1 MTRKWLPLII
11 VILFSCLIAG
21 CKIETVEEHQKLT
34 SEEQSIGVEQVD
46 KSELQE
52 NIEDQKVISEP
63 VDQSVIEE
71 NEHDEEENSKEEL
84 KSVSKEESK
93 ESSNIK
99 LQNENKTVDNNSSET
114 VVPKSEDNQKTDS
127 TTPKENI
134 STKQTEADEEL
145 TDSAT
150 PKRYVT
156 IGIYVKSLL
165 NNMDLLHPSLR
176 SEQYVPSNG
185 VILGATR
192 YELLTEN
199 DTVWD
204 ILVRATK
211 EHNIQMEYQ
220 GVDQNIYNSVYVEGI
235 NHLYEFS
242 AGELS
247 GWMYSVNGDFPNY
260 GSSQYILKDGDVIEW
275 HYTVD
280 LGRDLG
286 EYWNGDE

>member
-1 MTRKWLPLII
+1 MKVRKLFVIRKWLPLII
-11 VILFSCLIAG
+11 VILFSCILAG
-21 CKIETVEEHQKLT
+21 CKIETVEEHQKLA
-34 SEEQSIGVEQVD
+34 SEEQSIDVEQVE
-46 KSELQE
+46 KSEELESKEE
-52 NIEDQKVISEP
+52 NNLTVEPEDEVE
-63 VDQSVIEE
+63 IEE
-71 NEHDEEENSKEEL
+71 KKSDEEEKPKEDSKET
-84 KSVSKEESK
+84 
-93 ESSNIK
+93 SN
-99 LQNENKTVDNNSSET
+99 LETNNEKKPVET
-114 VVPKSEDNQKTDS
+114 VVPKTEDTLVKQDSS
-127 TTPKENI
+127 TTKEDANTLETDKDKDKEI
-134 STKQTEADEEL
+134 TE
-145 TDSAT
+145 SAV

-176 SEQYVPSNG
+176 SDQYVPRNG
-185 VILGATR
+185 IILGPTR
-192 YELLTEN
+192 YELLSDNE
-199 DTVWD
+199 TVWD

-220 GVDQNIYNSVYVEGI
+220 GADQNIYNSVYIEGI

-286 EYWNGDE
+286 DDWNGDQ

>member
-1 MTRKWLPLII
+1 MKVRKLFVIRKWLPLII
-11 VILFSCLIAG
+11 VILFSCILAG
-21 CKIETVEEHQKLT
+21 CKIETVEEHQKLA
-34 SEEQSIGVEQVD
+34 SEEQSIDVEQVE
-46 KSELQE
+46 KSEKLESKEE
-52 NIEDQKVISEP
+52 NNLTVEPEDEIE
-63 VDQSVIEE
+63 IEE
-71 NEHDEEENSKEEL
+71 KKSDEEEKPKEDSKET
-84 KSVSKEESK
+84 
-93 ESSNIK
+93 SN
-99 LQNENKTVDNNSSET
+99 LETNNEKKPVET
-114 VVPKSEDNQKTDS
+114 VVPKTEDTLV
-127 TTPKENI
+127 
-134 STKQTEADEEL
+134 KQ
-145 TDSAT
+145 DSAT
-150 PKRYVT
+150 TKEDANTLETDKDKEITESAVPKRYVT

-176 SEQYVPSNG
+176 SDQYVPRNG
-185 VILGATR
+185 IILGPTR
-192 YELLTEN
+192 YELLSDNE
-199 DTVWD
+199 TVWD

-220 GVDQNIYNSVYVEGI
+220 GADQNIYNSVYIEGI

-286 EYWNGDE
+286 DDWNGDQ

>member
-1 MTRKWLPLII
+1 
-11 VILFSCLIAG
+11 
-21 CKIETVEEHQKLT
+21 EEHQKLA
-34 SEEQSIGVEQVD
+34 SEEQSIDVEQVE
-46 KSELQE
+46 KSEELESKEE
-52 NIEDQKVISEP
+52 NNLTVEPEDEIE
-63 VDQSVIEE
+63 IEE
-71 NEHDEEENSKEEL
+71 KKSDEEEKPKEDSKET
-84 KSVSKEESK
+84 
-93 ESSNIK
+93 SN
-99 LQNENKTVDNNSSET
+99 LETNNEKKPVET
-114 VVPKSEDNQKTDS
+114 VVPKTEDTLV
-127 TTPKENI
+127 
-134 STKQTEADEEL
+134 KQ
-145 TDSAT
+145 DSAT
-150 PKRYVT
+150 TKEDANTLETDKDKEITESAVPKRYVT

-176 SEQYVPSNG
+176 SDQYVPRNG
-185 VILGATR
+185 IILGPTR
-192 YELLTEN
+192 YELLSDNE
-199 DTVWD
+199 TVWD

-220 GVDQNIYNSVYVEGI
+220 GADQNIYNSVYIEGI

-286 EYWNGDE
+286 DDWNGDQ